1 MDDMTAP
8 TNRSSSDG
16 TLNINHH
23 TERQVVTAARR
34 RRMEITCLKVV
45 ANAGNQNV
53 EPVSKRSR
61 PCSEDV
67 KPSSSSFHVLTITS
81 SSSSSFQPLVDDD
94 EGEGE
99 CIPIFENDNIFE
111 LPICPSLQQDMLLSS
126 TTVDNGLA
134 TSEVEEPEEESST
147 ALSNTSITTKSPQ
160 FGSDE
165 SSGEICSM
173 PIHNNC
179 SIRSNCSD
187 SEINGAKSPPEPQSV
202 TNTLASPQEE
212 SSVAG
217 TLEQEL
223 LNNLD
228 LQSMQSVTEI
238 VALAGGDSADLASV
252 VSLPGT
258 SGGESGGNGSGMN
271 SSCVS
276 DNRILPWGCASICGR
291 RAEMEDAMA
300 AVPAFLSVPC
310 GTVGGCIACGS
321 RNSNESSA
329 LHFFGV
335 YDGHGGSQAANFCK
349 DRLHHA
355 LVEEFEVAMNVENL
369 STNGNGEN
377 NWQIKWERAFADC
390 FHKVDVE
397 VGGGIFRRDSKGE
410 VVVAEDS
417 ADRIAPETVGSTA
430 VVAVVG
436 ACQIIVSNCGDSRA
450 VLSRGGR
457 AFALSVDH
465 KPDREDELARIE
477 GAGGKVINW
486 NGHRI
491 FGVLAMS
498 RALGDYYLKP
508 YVIPDPE
515 ITFTQRTEDD
525 EFLILASDGL
535 WDVLTNEEVCEA
547 VRRRFARGHGTNAN
561 SSVKIDVKYPSAQ
574 AAAEYLSRLALHRN
588 SRDNVTV
595 VVVDLRARKRPEP
608 TN

>member
-1 MDDMTAP
+1 MDDMTAATKR
-8 TNRSSSDG
+8 TNSDG
-16 TLNINHH
+16 ALKINHH
-23 TERQVVTAARR
+23 TEHQVVTAARR
-34 RRMEITCLKVV
+34 RRMELMRLKVI
-45 ANAGNQNV
+45 ANSGSQNA

-67 KPSSSSFHVLTITS
+67 KPPSSSFHVLTITS
-81 SSSSSFQPLVDDD
+81 SSSFQALVDDD

-111 LPICPSLQQDMLLSS
+111 LPICPSLQQDMLSSS
-126 TTVDNGLA
+126 TTIDNGLA
-134 TSEVEEPEEESST
+134 TNEVEEQEEESST
-147 ALSNTSITTKSPQ
+147 AISNTSIITKAPQ
-160 FGSDE
+160 VGSDE

-173 PIHNNC
+173 LIHNNC
-179 SIRSNCSD
+179 ILRSSCSD
-187 SEINGAKSPPEPQSV
+187 SEINGAESPPEPQSI
-202 TNTLASPQEE
+202 TNSLASPQEE

-217 TLEQEL
+217 TAEQEL

-228 LQSMQSVTEI
+228 LQSMQSVTKI
-238 VALAGGDSADLASV
+238 VALDVRESADLSSV

-271 SSCVS
+271 SSCVA
-276 DNRILPWGCASICGR
+276 DNRILPWGYASICGR

-300 AVPAFLSVPC
+300 AVPEFLSVPC

-321 RNSNESSA
+321 QNSSENSA

-355 LVEEFEVAMNVENL
+355 LVEEFEVAMNVENP
-369 STNGNGEN
+369 STNDNGEK
-377 NWQIKWERAFADC
+377 NWQMKWERAFADC

-397 VGGGIFRRDSKGE
+397 VGGGIFRRDGKGE
-410 VVVAEDS
+410 VVVEEDS

-457 AFALSVDH
+457 AIALSVDH

-477 GAGGKVINW
+477 AAGGKVINW

-515 ITFTQRTEDD
+515 VTFTQRTEDD

-547 VRRRFARGHGTNAN
+547 VRRRLARGHGSNAS
-561 SSVKIDVKYPSAQ
+561 SSVNIREDTKYPSAH
-574 AAAEYLSRLALHRN
+574 AAAEYLSRLALRRN

-595 VVVDLRARKRPEP
+595 VVVDLRARRRPEP

>member
-1 MDDMTAP
+1 
-8 TNRSSSDG
+8 
-16 TLNINHH
+16 
-23 TERQVVTAARR
+23 
-34 RRMEITCLKVV
+34 
-45 ANAGNQNV
+45 
-53 EPVSKRSR
+53 
-61 PCSEDV
+61 
-67 KPSSSSFHVLTITS
+67 
-81 SSSSSFQPLVDDD
+81 
-94 EGEGE
+94 
-99 CIPIFENDNIFE
+99 
-111 LPICPSLQQDMLLSS
+111 MLLSS

-228 LQSMQSVTEI
+228 LQSMQSVSEI

-271 SSCVS
+271 SSCVA

-515 ITFTQRTEDD
+515 VTFTQRTEDD

>member
-16 TLNINHH
+16 TLKINHN
-23 TERQVVTAARR
+23 TEHQVVTAARR
-34 RRMEITCLKVV
+34 RRMEIMRLKVV
-45 ANAGNQNV
+45 ANAGSQNV

-81 SSSSSFQPLVDDD
+81 SSSSSFQAMVDDD

-99 CIPIFENDNIFE
+99 CIPIFKNDNIFE
-111 LPICPSLQQDMLLSS
+111 HPICPSLQQDMLSSS
-126 TTVDNGLA
+126 TTIDNGLA
-134 TSEVEEPEEESST
+134 TEEVEEQEEESST
-147 ALSNTSITTKSPQ
+147 VLSNRSTTTITLQ

-165 SSGEICSM
+165 SSGEFGSM
-173 PIHNNC
+173 LIHNSC
-179 SIRSNCSD
+179 SIRSGCSD
-187 SEINGAKSPPEPQSV
+187 SEINGAESPPEPESV

-212 SSVAG
+212 SSVVVTA
-217 TLEQEL
+217 EQEL
-223 LNNLD
+223 LTNLN
-228 LQSMQSVTEI
+228 LQSVTET
-238 VALAGGDSADLASV
+238 VAFSGGDSSDLASV
-252 VSLPGT
+252 VSLPGI
-258 SGGESGGNGSGMN
+258 SGGEGGGNGSTMN
-271 SSCVS
+271 SSCIA
-276 DNRILPWGCASICGR
+276 DNRNLPWGFSSICGR

-300 AVPAFLSVPC
+300 AVPGFLSVPC

-321 RNSNESSA
+321 QNSSESSA

-355 LVEEFEVAMNVENL
+355 LVEEFEAAMNAQNL
-369 STNGNGEN
+369 STNGSGKN
-377 NWQIKWERAFADC
+377 NWQMKWERAFVDC

-397 VGGGIFRRDSKGE
+397 VGGGVFRRDNNGE

-417 ADRIAPETVGSTA
+417 AERIAPETVGSTA

-450 VLSRGGR
+450 VLSRGGM
-457 AFALSVDH
+457 AIALSVDH

-477 GAGGKVINW
+477 AAGGKVINW
-486 NGHRI
+486 NGYRI

-515 ITFTQRTEDD
+515 VTFTQRTEDD

-535 WDVLTNEEVCEA
+535 WDVLTNEEVCEV
-547 VRRRFARGHGTNAN
+547 VRKRLARGHGSNA
-561 SSVKIDVKYPSAQ
+561 SSSAKIREHPSAQ
-574 AAAEYLSRLALHRN
+574 AAAEYLSRLALRRN
-588 SRDNVTV
+588 SRDNITV
-595 VVVDLRARKRPEP
+595 VVVDLRARRRPEP

>member
-1 MDDMTAP
+1 MDDMTSP
-8 TNRSSSDG
+8 TKRASSDG
-16 TLNINHH
+16 ELKINNH
-23 TERQVVTAARR
+23 TEHQVVTSARR
-34 RRMEITCLKVV
+34 RRMEIMRLKVV
-45 ANAGNQNV
+45 ANAGSQNV

-81 SSSSSFQPLVDDD
+81 SSSSSFQAMVDDD

-99 CIPIFENDNIFE
+99 CIPIFKNDSIFE
-111 LPICPSLQQDMLLSS
+111 LPICPSLQQDMLSSS
-126 TTVDNGLA
+126 TTIDNGLA
-134 TSEVEEPEEESST
+134 TDEVEEQEEESST
-147 ALSNTSITTKSPQ
+147 VLSNGITTTNTLQ

-165 SSGEICSM
+165 CSGEFCSM
-173 PIHNNC
+173 LIHNSC
-179 SIRSNCSD
+179 SIRSSCSD
-187 SEINGAKSPPEPQSV
+187 SELNGAESPPEPESV
-202 TNTLASPQEE
+202 TNTLASPQDE
-212 SSVAG
+212 SSVVVTA
-217 TLEQEL
+217 EPEL
-223 LNNLD
+223 LTNLN
-228 LQSMQSVTEI
+228 LQSVTET
-238 VALAGGDSADLASV
+238 VALTSGDSADLASV

-258 SGGESGGNGSGMN
+258 SGGEGGGNGSRLK
-271 SSCVS
+271 SSCVA
-276 DNRILPWGCASICGR
+276 DNRILPWGFVSICGR

-300 AVPAFLSVPC
+300 AAPGFLSVPC

-321 RNSNESSA
+321 QNSNESSA

-355 LVEEFEVAMNVENL
+355 LVEEFEVAMNVDNL
-369 STNGNGEN
+369 SSNGNGEN
-377 NWQIKWERAFADC
+377 NWQMKWERAFADS
-390 FHKVDVE
+390 FRKVDVE
-397 VGGGIFRRDSKGE
+397 VGGGVFRRDDNGE
-410 VVVAEDS
+410 VVVAEDC

-436 ACQIIVSNCGDSRA
+436 GCQIIVSNCGDSRA
-450 VLSRGGR
+450 VLSRGGM
-457 AFALSVDH
+457 AIALSVDH

-477 GAGGKVINW
+477 AAGGKVINW

-515 ITFTQRTEDD
+515 VTFTQRTEDD

-547 VRRRFARGHGTNAN
+547 VRKRLARGHGSNA
-561 SSVKIDVKYPSAQ
+561 SSSAKIREDAKYPSVH

-588 SRDNVTV
+588 SRDNITV
-595 VVVDLRARKRPEP
+595 VVVDLRARRRPEP